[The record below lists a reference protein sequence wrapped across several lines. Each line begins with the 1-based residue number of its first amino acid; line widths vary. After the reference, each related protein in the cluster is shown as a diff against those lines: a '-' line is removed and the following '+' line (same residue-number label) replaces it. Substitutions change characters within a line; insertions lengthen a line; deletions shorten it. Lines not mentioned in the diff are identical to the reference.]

1 MTIEVYAKKGC
12 GICEAAKEKL
22 SRMGLSYKA
31 IDLQEVVDYHPTWR
45 EDGSVEVLAGYAL
58 LGNKVPVIRIGG
70 KYHDY
75 PSAMR
80 ALKGMGFAEN
90 AARGAAAGCAGSH

>member
-1 MTIEVYAKKGC
+1 MTIEVYSKKGC

-22 SRMGLSYKA
+22 SMMGLSFRTV
-31 IDLQEVVDYHPTWR
+31 DLQEVIDYHPNWR
-45 EDGSVEVLAGYAL
+45 EDGSVDVLAGYAL
-58 LGNKVPVIRIGG
+58 VGSKVPVIKIGD

-80 ALKGMGFAEN
+80 VLKGMGLTES
-90 AARGAAAGCAGSH
+90 AATRAAAGCAGSH